1 MKKTSPISLFPFV
14 SVLLCM
20 IGALALITVA
30 MPISEQKQKAVKPKQ
45 NVKFQWIGAPE
56 YVRPFLIRC
65 FEDSIVFDH
74 ILFGTTQK
82 MTLKELLN
90 ELQTPS
96 YFSKYLRQIQMQ
108 NLAFQKKENDL
119 EYYPMLLVYPNS
131 AKTVEVLEWF
141 LEKSGIQ
148 NIGLEPMLKEW
159 KVPYYTYLKS
169 KKTSYD

>member
-1 MKKTSPISLFPFV
+1 
-14 SVLLCM
+14 M

-30 MPISEQKQKAVKPKQ
+30 MPISEQKSQEVKSQK
-45 NVKFQWIGAPE
+45 NVEFQWIGAPE
-56 YVRPFLIRC
+56 YVKPFLIRC
-65 FEDSIVFDH
+65 FENAIVFDN
-74 ILFGTTQK
+74 ILLGTTQK
-82 MTLKELLN
+82 LTMKELLN

-96 YFSKYLRQIQMQ
+96 HFSKYLKQIQIQ
-108 NLAFQKKENDL
+108 NLAFQKKEHDI

-159 KVPYYTYLKS
+159 KVPYYTS
-169 KKTSYD
+169 QI